1 MWLYI
6 PSTTSN
12 SAPGPECS
20 EPPSNSPS
28 KPSEF
33 RPCLYVTLSGKQ
45 SPRPLSWR
53 GWKSRGWVSR
63 LSGTTLEPSTA
74 ARGVASWIASVADTR
89 ALLSPVRVSDLAQRM
104 KDTFGPA
111 SVKSLRKSSRHS
123 VFSRMS
129 QDTLIPDLIES
140 SKTWK
145 DWITGLRQD
154 CLHRRKSARPCEM
167 NGYTSSLDETWPQPV
182 TITGGPNKAIE
193 REREWKADLQEVSQN
208 WPRPRASKT
217 TSENPNQW
225 MKRNASRDVA
235 TPPLAMAAEN
245 WPRPQARDEKNP
257 DPAYSKNYQRKVK
270 AGYTI
275 DLNSV
280 AANWSRPQARDWKS
294 GDASPETLEKNSRPL
309 NEAAANWL
317 RPIASIYKDG
327 RTSAKFK
334 SKSPNSQTL
343 NEQAVTFQNTGTTHH
358 PETIT
363 ELGELLQTWTPPE
376 CPRLNARFA
385 EWLMGWPRDLTSFG
399 LSETGWTRWRRH
411 TLSCICSLISRKD
424 EIYAHSCD

>member
-1 MWLYI
+1 MWLYL
-6 PSTTSN
+6 PSTASN
-12 SAPGPECS
+12 SAPEPECS
-20 EPPSNSPS
+20 ASPSNSPS
-28 KPSEF
+28 KPSESG
-33 RPCLYVTLSGKQ
+33 PCLYVTLSGKQ

-89 ALLSPVRVSDLAQRM
+89 ALLFPVRVSGLAKRM
-104 KDTFGPA
+104 KDTFGLE

-129 QDTLIPDLIES
+129 QDTLLEDLNES

-145 DWITGLRQD
+145 DWITGLRRD
-154 CLHRRKSARPCEM
+154 SLVRRKSARPCGM
-167 NGYTSSLDETWPQPV
+167 SGSISSPEETWPRTV

-193 REREWKADLQEVSQN
+193 RKRDWKADLQEVSQ
-208 WPRPRASKT
+208 
-217 TSENPNQW
+217 
-225 MKRNASRDVA
+225 
-235 TPPLAMAAEN
+235 N

-309 NEAAANWL
+309 NEAAVNWM
-317 RPIASIYKDG
+317 RPIATAHKDG
-327 RTSAKFK
+327 RTSDKTK

-343 NEQAVTFQNTGTTHH
+343 NEQAVGWTGTIPQT
-358 PETIT
+358 ETIGD
-363 ELGELLQTWTPPE
+363 LGELLQVWTPPE

-385 EWLMGWPRDLTSFG
+385 EWLMGWPRGLTSFG
-399 LSETGWTRWRRH
+399 LSAMEWTRWRRH
-411 TLSCICSLISRKD
+411 TLSCICSLILSKD
-424 EIYAHSCD
+424 EIYAHPSHRSGNQMRVGGFRG

>member
-33 RPCLYVTLSGKQ
+33 RPCLYVTLSGKA

-74 ARGVASWIASVADTR
+74 ARGVDSWIASVAATLANR
-89 ALLSPVRVSDLAQRM
+89 FPWRVSDLAR
-104 KDTFGPA
+104 KIPDIFGPA
-111 SVKSLRKSSRHS
+111 SVKSLRESSRHS
-123 VFSRMS
+123 VFSKTC
-129 QDTLIPDLIES
+129 QATLFPDLIES
-140 SKTWK
+140 STIWK

-167 NGYTSSLDETWPQPV
+167 NGYTS
-182 TITGGPNKAIE
+182 
-193 REREWKADLQEVSQN
+193 
-208 WPRPRASKT
+208 
-217 TSENPNQW
+217 
-225 MKRNASRDVA
+225 
-235 TPPLAMAAEN
+235 

-257 DPAYSKNYQRKVK
+257 DSPESGNYKRKVEK
-270 AGYTI
+270 GWTI
-275 DLNSV
+275 DLNSM
-280 AANWSRPQARDWKS
+280 
-294 GDASPETLEKNSRPL
+294 
-309 NEAAANWL
+309 AANWL

-343 NEQAVTFQNTGTTHH
+343 NEQAVGWTGTIPR
-358 PETIT
+358 PETIGD
-363 ELGELLQTWTPPE
+363 LGLLLQVWKPPE

-399 LSETGWTRWRRH
+399 LSETGWIRWRRH
-411 TLSCICSLISRKD
+411 TLSCIYSLISRKD
-424 EIYAHSCD
+424 EIYAHSGY